1 MALNNLFNKELK
13 VINVGLELFYDDL
26 TSLGCEA
33 IQTNWSIPT
42 TSDARIKNILDKF
55 EILDELGDK

>member
-42 TSDARIKNILDKF
+42 TSDARIKSILDKF
-55 EILDELGDK
+55 TMLDEQGEN